1 LLNLFSFVLLKWHE
15 NHYGI
20 IVTRFELH
28 EFEFLSFITA
38 ASNYIIATQNN
49 N

>member
-1 LLNLFSFVLLKWHE
+1 MRTTHE
-15 NHYGI
+15 I
-20 IVTRFELH
+20 IVTLVEVN

-49 N
+49 NQLNSKSK